1 MRIRM
6 TCRQKQLRFVLWL
19 LQKYSDEFAKQPE
32 DLARKFAILT
42 ACAEAAR
49 AMDEVLELEFR
60 QFIRNQCENLLQ
72 LYLRFLTLYLKAGGV
87 WRPKCHL
94 LVHMIQRALHR
105 GNPRLYSTY
114 RDESLNGI
122 IAKNRLLVLLIAALG
137 IILECAH
144 HMTETTGPHRAPVED
159 LLPDVKEL
167 CALVKEGVRL
177 FHEWAQ
183 VHRGEDLAAR
193 AEELCEDTL
202 KQLED
207 SMNHNEDTVD
217 NVYLQLAEVETLV
230 QEAAE
235 AHTHAWGQL
244 SNHSREL
251 LQSRGLVAEH
261 PREAIT
267 SESREG
273 AQAAGSNKSVAVAK
287 RPRFMLDANR
297 RVSGGD
303 ECRTK
308 HAESL
313 GQAGHVTGDHDGHS
327 SNPCAGSVRR
337 KRLLLER
344 QESLTAFLPE
354 DCRHGICSRPSF
366 ARPVCPV
373 HSEEAG
379 SCGFDIGF
387 GIQKFPSRRLSFV
400 WASSAQQPCSSKLVE

>member
-1 MRIRM
+1 
-6 TCRQKQLRFVLWL
+6 
-19 LQKYSDEFAKQPE
+19 
-32 DLARKFAILT
+32 
-42 ACAEAAR
+42 
-49 AMDEVLELEFR
+49 
-60 QFIRNQCENLLQ
+60 
-72 LYLRFLTLYLKAGGV
+72 
-87 WRPKCHL
+87 
-94 LVHMIQRALHR
+94 
-105 GNPRLYSTY
+105 
-114 RDESLNGI
+114 
-122 IAKNRLLVLLIAALG
+122 
-137 IILECAH
+137 
-144 HMTETTGPHRAPVED
+144 MTETTGPHRAPVED

-235 AHTHAWGQL
+235 AHTHAWGQWGHPMEESQDAKRGNSFYKQWETSAAGVEAVWGIQASVRDAGRAKAGL
-244 SNHSREL
+244 AITRESCFTGGDQTSHPHASE